1 MPTKPANPIT
11 YAEWNSLA
19 SLSDKLLMVNTSH
32 DPPPLCTVYATVHKL
47 YFFFFFSVSLIDI
60 ILRKVGRYFVIVSPH
75 LQPYWIISPCYLY
88 QMVK

>member
-32 DPPPLCTVYATVHKL
+32 VRLFLTFAARSHRGVFRRRRLDQNFTRECRIHPSSSGQKATRLRTVL
-47 YFFFFFSVSLIDI
+47 PIDAAE
-60 ILRKVGRYFVIVSPH
+60 
-75 LQPYWIISPCYLY
+75 
-88 QMVK
+88 